1 MHPFEANAFSTLYPL
16 AVTFPSFYN
25 FAASNR
31 ATISIDGHIS
41 ESKDL
46 VSDWRAASPFQ
57 NAPYINYIEITGEAT
72 ATIASGLL
80 CEIDNLH
87 FIRPPVS
94 EVESETAIKGARV
107 YPPYF
112 IPDQLYKGN
121 DESDNLL
128 ITGTEAVDRLI
139 GSCYNFSSIGYTNWD
154 RGPLRNHLVISGSYD
169 LQDLS
174 PYNDGLTSTRF
185 YSGSKAIAKYSSSYE
200 RLVNSTGQLG
210 FEEDAAYGE
219 GAIQAFGWIYPR
231 ETGEFISIVE
241 EYTAPSNNKLSL
253 AINSESGLL
262 FTKYDSAGSV
272 AFTVTGQ
279 DIELNNWNF
288 IKFRFDSPDH
298 LNDTDSTQAIT
309 YLADNLGN
317 AISVTGTGPDYG
329 FRYQTGSE
337 GSAIIFGGGP
347 DVNFFNW
354 ALPIAHTGDDFTRTG
369 LDTTG
374 SKGGRYQAVLKD
386 TSLFTGEVT
395 FTGFRNGEML
405 LGIGSTG
412 EDYYFGCAMHNS
424 YDSFPSLQGIVAF
437 DNKPFKEV
445 NNYSYSMTYHQ

>member
-1 MHPFEANAFSTLYPL
+1 MLQLPSQLNPRISVMSFDSDSSEGEDFISYEHYSPRHRRL
-16 AVTFPSFYN
+16 ARESHLSGRRSNVPKPQNVVTN
-25 FAASNR
+25 TEETIAASICEKPSTSSGG
-31 ATISIDGHIS
+31 AITSQQQQH
-41 ESKDL
+41 ESFFNSSRYHYTRN
-46 VSDWRAASPFQ
+46 VTSSSAYS
-57 NAPYINYIEITGEAT
+57 
-72 ATIASGLL
+72 
-80 CEIDNLH
+80 
-87 FIRPPVS
+87 
-94 EVESETAIKGARV
+94 
-107 YPPYF
+107 
-112 IPDQLYKGN
+112 
-121 DESDNLL
+121 
-128 ITGTEAVDRLI
+128 TEE
-139 GSCYNFSSIGYTNWD
+139 N
-154 RGPLRNHLVISGSYD
+154 
-169 LQDLS
+169 S
-174 PYNDGLTSTRF
+174 PYNDNLVSTRF
-185 YSGSKAIAKYSSSYE
+185 YSGSKAVATYSSSYE
-200 RLVNSTGQLG
+200 RLVNSTGQLE
-210 FEEDAAYGE
+210 FAENKPYGE

-231 ETGEFISIVE
+231 ETGEFISIVQ

-262 FTKYDSAGSV
+262 FTKYNSAGSV

-279 DIELNNWNF
+279 EIELDSWNF

-298 LNDTDSTQAIT
+298 LNNTDSTQAIT

-445 NNYSYSMTYHQ
+445 NNYSYRYDSSSIDQTFGTNLSPIRVGNGVPK